1 MAGVIC
7 RKWGI
12 MESKEKVKT
21 KYRSDSMTYAFLL
34 YPHANIRYRQS
45 LLQLAVQ
52 ELSMTLAALGR
63 GAEVVPKEMGG
74 AMFLTFEEEKL
85 TARDMRMLSQL
96 ASVYMLF
103 SMEDGRLTPLER
115 THPNYVGEDLPALLK
130 YKGKTNEMFTDTMLT
145 MALASSAFMPVHDSQ
160 LIVCDPM
167 AGRGTTL
174 MLALRRG
181 YHGVGI
187 EIDKADVKESA
198 DYMTR
203 YLEFHRTKYK
213 RTDSSLTVR
222 GKVGGRE
229 NKFVFSD
236 SAEHFKDGDTRTL
249 RLICGDTRDAAA
261 LLKPQSVHLMVT
273 DIPYGVQK
281 GTAGRQDSIG
291 GTLEAALSGWFDVL
305 KHGGVLAMSFNTH
318 VTKREALI
326 QLCEKAG
333 FEIVE
338 TENLEHWVEQAISRD
353 VILARKA

>member
-1 MAGVIC
+1 
-7 RKWGI
+7 
-12 MESKEKVKT
+12 
-21 KYRSDSMTYAFLL
+21 MTYAFLL

-52 ELSMTLAALGR
+52 ELSMTLSALGR
-63 GAEVVPKEMGG
+63 EAEVVPQKMGG
-74 AMFLTFEEEKL
+74 AMFLTFEAAKL
-85 TARDMRMLSQL
+85 TERDMRMLSQL

-103 SMEDGRLTPLER
+103 EMEDGKLTTLER

-145 MALASSAFMPVHDSQ
+145 MALAASAFMPVHDSQ
-160 LIVCDPM
+160 LVVCDPM

-187 EIDKADVKESA
+187 EIGKADVKEAA

-203 YLEFHRTKYK
+203 YLEFHRIKYK
-213 RTDSSLTVR
+213 RTDSALTVR
-222 GKVGGRE
+222 GQVGGRE

-249 RLICGDTRDAAA
+249 RLICGDTREAEA
-261 LLKPQSVHLMVT
+261 LLKPNSVHLMVT
-273 DIPYGVQK
+273 DAPYGVQK

-291 GTLEAALSGWFDVL
+291 GTIAAALPGWFDVL
-305 KHGGVLAMSFNTH
+305 KSGGVLAMSFNTH
-318 VTKREALI
+318 VTRREGLVR
-326 QLCEKAG
+326 LFEKAG
-333 FEIVE
+333 FEIVQ
-338 TENLEHWVEQAISRD
+338 TANLEQWVEQAISRD
-353 VILARKA
+353 VIVARKP

>member
-1 MAGVIC
+1 
-7 RKWGI
+7 
-12 MESKEKVKT
+12 
-21 KYRSDSMTYAFLL
+21 MTYAFLL

-52 ELSMTLAALGR
+52 ELSMTLSALGR
-63 GAEVVPKEMGG
+63 EAEVAPQKMGG
-74 AMFLTFEEEKL
+74 AMFLTFEAAKL
-85 TARDMRMLSQL
+85 TERDMRMLSQL

-103 SMEDGRLTPLER
+103 EMEDGKLTTLER

-145 MALASSAFMPVHDSQ
+145 MALAASAFMPVHDSQ
-160 LIVCDPM
+160 LVVCDPM

-187 EIDKADVKESA
+187 EIGKADVKEAA

-203 YLEFHRTKYK
+203 YLEFHRIKYK
-213 RTDSSLTVR
+213 RTDSALTVR
-222 GKVGGRE
+222 GQVGGRE

-249 RLICGDTRDAAA
+249 RLICGDTREAEA
-261 LLKPQSVHLMVT
+261 LLKPNSVHLMVT
-273 DIPYGVQK
+273 DAPYGVQK

-291 GTLEAALSGWFDVL
+291 GTIAAALPGWFDVL
-305 KHGGVLAMSFNTH
+305 KSGGVLAMSLNTH
-318 VTKREALI
+318 VTRREGLVR
-326 QLCEKAG
+326 LFEKAG
-333 FEIVE
+333 FEIVQ
-338 TENLEHWVEQAISRD
+338 TANLEHWVEQAISRD
-353 VILARKA
+353 VILARKP

>member
-1 MAGVIC
+1 
-7 RKWGI
+7 
-12 MESKEKVKT
+12 
-21 KYRSDSMTYAFLL
+21 MTYAFLL

-52 ELSMTLAALGR
+52 ELSMTLSALGR
-63 GAEVVPKEMGG
+63 EAKVVPQKMGG
-74 AMFLTFEEEKL
+74 AMFLTFEAAKL
-85 TARDMRMLSQL
+85 TERDMRMLSQL

-103 SMEDGRLTPLER
+103 EMEDGKLTTLER

-145 MALASSAFMPVHDSQ
+145 MALAASAFMPVHDSQ
-160 LIVCDPM
+160 LVVCDPM

-187 EIDKADVKESA
+187 EIGKADVKEAA

-203 YLEFHRTKYK
+203 YLEFHRIKYK
-213 RTDSSLTVR
+213 RTDSALTVR
-222 GKVGGRE
+222 GQVGGRE

-249 RLICGDTRDAAA
+249 RLICGDTREAEA
-261 LLKPQSVHLMVT
+261 LLKPNSVHLMVT
-273 DIPYGVQK
+273 DAPYGVQK

-291 GTLEAALSGWFDVL
+291 GTIAAALPGWVDVL
-305 KHGGVLAMSFNTH
+305 KSGGVLAMSFNTH
-318 VTKREALI
+318 VTRREGLVR
-326 QLCEKAG
+326 LFEKAG
-333 FEIVE
+333 FEIVQ
-338 TENLEHWVEQAISRD
+338 TANLEHWVEQAISRD
-353 VILARKA
+353 VILARKP

>member
-1 MAGVIC
+1 
-7 RKWGI
+7 
-12 MESKEKVKT
+12 
-21 KYRSDSMTYAFLL
+21 MTYAFVL

-52 ELSMTLAALGR
+52 ELSMTLSALGR
-63 GAEVVPKEMGG
+63 EAEVVPQKMGG
-74 AMFLTFEEEKL
+74 AMFLTFEAAKL
-85 TARDMRMLSQL
+85 TERDMRMLSQL

-103 SMEDGRLTPLER
+103 EMEDGKLTTLER

-145 MALASSAFMPVHDSQ
+145 MALAASAFMPVHDSQ
-160 LIVCDPM
+160 LVVCDPM

-187 EIDKADVKESA
+187 EIGKADVKEAA

-203 YLEFHRTKYK
+203 YLEFHRIKYK
-213 RTDSSLTVR
+213 RTDSALTVR
-222 GKVGGRE
+222 GQVGGRE

-249 RLICGDTRDAAA
+249 RLICGDTREAEA
-261 LLKPQSVHLMVT
+261 LLKPNSVHLMVT
-273 DIPYGVQK
+273 DAPYGVQK

-291 GTLEAALSGWFDVL
+291 GTIAAALPGWFDVL
-305 KHGGVLAMSFNTH
+305 KSGGVLAMSFNTH
-318 VTKREALI
+318 VTRREGLVR
-326 QLCEKAG
+326 LFEKAG
-333 FEIVE
+333 FEIVQ
-338 TENLEHWVEQAISRD
+338 TANLEHWVEQAISRD
-353 VILARKA
+353 VILARKP

>member
-1 MAGVIC
+1 
-7 RKWGI
+7 
-12 MESKEKVKT
+12 
-21 KYRSDSMTYAFLL
+21 MTYAFLL

-52 ELSMTLAALGR
+52 ELSMTLSALGR
-63 GAEVVPKEMGG
+63 EAEVVPQKMGG
-74 AMFLTFEEEKL
+74 AMFLTFEAAKL
-85 TARDMRMLSQL
+85 TERDMRMLSQL

-103 SMEDGRLTPLER
+103 EMEDGKLTTLER

-145 MALASSAFMPVHDSQ
+145 MALAVSAFMPVHDSQ
-160 LIVCDPM
+160 LVVCDPM

-187 EIDKADVKESA
+187 EIGKADVKEAA

-203 YLEFHRTKYK
+203 YLEFHRIKYK
-213 RTDSSLTVR
+213 RTDSALTVR
-222 GKVGGRE
+222 GQVGGRE

-249 RLICGDTRDAAA
+249 CLICGDTREAEA
-261 LLKPQSVHLMVT
+261 LLKPNSVHLMVT
-273 DIPYGVQK
+273 DAPYGVQK

-291 GTLEAALSGWFDVL
+291 GTIAAALPGWFDVL
-305 KHGGVLAMSFNTH
+305 KSGGVLAMSFNTH
-318 VTKREALI
+318 VTRREGLVR
-326 QLCEKAG
+326 LFEKAG
-333 FEIVE
+333 FEIVQ
-338 TENLEHWVEQAISRD
+338 TANLEHWVEQAISRD
-353 VILARKA
+353 VILARKP

>member
-1 MAGVIC
+1 
-7 RKWGI
+7 
-12 MESKEKVKT
+12 
-21 KYRSDSMTYAFLL
+21 MTYAFLL

-52 ELSMTLAALGR
+52 ELSMTLSALGR
-63 GAEVVPKEMGG
+63 EAEVVPQKMGG
-74 AMFLTFEEEKL
+74 AMFLTFEAAKL
-85 TARDMRMLSQL
+85 TERDMRMLSQL

-103 SMEDGRLTPLER
+103 EMEDGKLTTLER

-145 MALASSAFMPVHDSQ
+145 MALAASAFMPVHDSQ
-160 LIVCDPM
+160 LVICDPM

-187 EIDKADVKESA
+187 EIGKADVKEAA

-203 YLEFHRTKYK
+203 YLEFHRIKYK
-213 RTDSSLTVR
+213 RTDSALTVR
-222 GKVGGRE
+222 GQVGGRE

-249 RLICGDTRDAAA
+249 RLICGDTREAEA
-261 LLKPQSVHLMVT
+261 LLKPNSVHLMVT
-273 DIPYGVQK
+273 DAPYGVQK

-291 GTLEAALSGWFDVL
+291 GTIAAALPGWFDVL
-305 KHGGVLAMSFNTH
+305 KSGGVLAMSFNTH
-318 VTKREALI
+318 VTRREGLVR
-326 QLCEKAG
+326 LFEKAG
-333 FEIVE
+333 FEIAQ
-338 TENLEHWVEQAISRD
+338 TANLEHWVEQAISRD
-353 VILARKA
+353 VILARKP

>member
-1 MAGVIC
+1 
-7 RKWGI
+7 
-12 MESKEKVKT
+12 
-21 KYRSDSMTYAFLL
+21 MTYAFLL

-52 ELSMTLAALGR
+52 ELSMTLSALGR
-63 GAEVVPKEMGG
+63 EAEVVPQKMGG
-74 AMFLTFEEEKL
+74 AMFLTFEAARL
-85 TARDMRMLSQL
+85 TERDMRMLSQL

-103 SMEDGRLTPLER
+103 EMEDGKLTTLER

-145 MALASSAFMPVHDSQ
+145 MALAASAFMPVHDSQ
-160 LIVCDPM
+160 LVVCDPM

-187 EIDKADVKESA
+187 EIGKADVKEAA

-203 YLEFHRTKYK
+203 YLEFHRIKYK
-213 RTDSSLTVR
+213 RTDSALTVR
-222 GKVGGRE
+222 GQVGGRE

-249 RLICGDTRDAAA
+249 RLICGDTREAEA
-261 LLKPQSVHLMVT
+261 LLKPNSVHLMVT
-273 DIPYGVQK
+273 DAPYGVQK

-291 GTLEAALSGWFDVL
+291 GTIAAALPGWFDVL
-305 KHGGVLAMSFNTH
+305 KSGGVLAMSFNTH
-318 VTKREALI
+318 VTRREGLVR
-326 QLCEKAG
+326 LFEKAG
-333 FEIVE
+333 FEIVQ
-338 TENLEHWVEQAISRD
+338 TANLEHWVEQAISRD
-353 VILARKA
+353 VILARKP

>member
-1 MAGVIC
+1 
-7 RKWGI
+7 
-12 MESKEKVKT
+12 
-21 KYRSDSMTYAFLL
+21 MTYAFLL

-52 ELSMTLAALGR
+52 ELSMTLSALGR
-63 GAEVVPKEMGG
+63 EAEVVPQKMGG
-74 AMFLTFEEEKL
+74 AMFLTFEAAKL
-85 TARDMRMLSQL
+85 TERDMRMLSQL

-103 SMEDGRLTPLER
+103 EMEDGKLTTLER

-145 MALASSAFMPVHDSQ
+145 MALAASAFMPVHDSQ
-160 LIVCDPM
+160 LVVCDPM

-187 EIDKADVKESA
+187 EIGKADVKEAA

-203 YLEFHRTKYK
+203 YLEFHRIKYK
-213 RTDSSLTVR
+213 RTDSALTVR
-222 GKVGGRE
+222 GQVGGRE

-249 RLICGDTRDAAA
+249 RLICGDTREAEA
-261 LLKPQSVHLMVT
+261 LLKPNSVHLMVT
-273 DIPYGVQK
+273 DAPYGVQK

-291 GTLEAALSGWFDVL
+291 GTIAAALPGWFDVL
-305 KHGGVLAMSFNTH
+305 KSGGVLAMSFNTH
-318 VTKREALI
+318 VTRREGLVR
-326 QLCEKAG
+326 LFEKAG
-333 FEIVE
+333 FEIVQ
-338 TENLEHWVEQAISRD
+338 TANLEHWVEVSPQTPAG
-353 VILARKA
+353 K

>member
-1 MAGVIC
+1 
-7 RKWGI
+7 
-12 MESKEKVKT
+12 
-21 KYRSDSMTYAFLL
+21 MTYAFLL

-52 ELSMTLAALGR
+52 ELSMTLSALGR
-63 GAEVVPKEMGG
+63 EAEVVPQKMGG
-74 AMFLTFEEEKL
+74 AMFLTFEAAKL
-85 TARDMRMLSQL
+85 TERDMRMLSQL

-103 SMEDGRLTPLER
+103 EMEDGKLTTLER

-145 MALASSAFMPVHDSQ
+145 MALAASAFMPVHDSQ
-160 LIVCDPM
+160 LVVCDPM

-187 EIDKADVKESA
+187 EIGKADVKEAA

-203 YLEFHRTKYK
+203 YLEFHRIKYK
-213 RTDSSLTVR
+213 RTNSALTVR
-222 GKVGGRE
+222 GQVGGRE

-249 RLICGDTRDAAA
+249 RLICGDTREAEA
-261 LLKPQSVHLMVT
+261 LLKPNSVHLMVT
-273 DIPYGVQK
+273 DAPYGVQK

-291 GTLEAALSGWFDVL
+291 GTIAAALPGWFDVL
-305 KHGGVLAMSFNTH
+305 KSGGVLAMSFNTH
-318 VTKREALI
+318 VTRREGLVR
-326 QLCEKAG
+326 LFEKAG
-333 FEIVE
+333 FEIVQ
-338 TENLEHWVEQAISRD
+338 TANLEHWVEQAISRD
-353 VILARKA
+353 VILARKP